1 MTLSEAVRS
10 LPAPPNLARVHP
22 FQVVLRK
29 SDTGLPVDA
38 KAQAEQIRPVAV
50 ERVGARVGTVPPA
63 VMNALDEALR
73 LHLSL

>member
-1 MTLSEAVRS
+1 
-10 LPAPPNLARVHP
+10 
-22 FQVVLRK
+22 VLRK

-50 ERVGARVGTVPPA
+50 ERVSARVGTVPPA